1 MQKAPFFIAKK
12 PNFGYIECTVQD
24 IFELKKEIEGWA
36 ARASALLQSFS
47 IDSMRTEQQALAQ
60 TMQSPDFWSNPET
73 AQGVARKNAVLERE
87 LAEYEQLQQTIA
99 QLPELLTMVESDR
112 SLQEELEKELV
123 RAQDL
128 LQRVEL
134 KTYFTDEHDDAPA
147 LVSFAAGA
155 GGIDAMDWTERLMRM
170 YIRFAELKE
179 WKAEVLDISQGEEA
193 GIKSATLRI
202 EGRYAYGMLKGEAGV
217 HRLVRISPFDS
228 EGMRHTSFAAV
239 EVIPE
244 LTDVSEDAIKIDP
257 DDLRVD
263 TFLSSGKGG
272 QSVNTTYSAVRLTH
286 IPTGTVVSC
295 QNERSQQQNRDTAMS
310 VLKSRL
316 YQLLLTE
323 RKEKIEELRGVRRSI
338 EWGSQIR
345 SYVMQPYRLVKDHR
359 TNVETSDIDAVLDG
373 GLQPFIEGYLLDQA
387 KK

>member
-1 MQKAPFFIAKK
+1 
-12 PNFGYIECTVQD
+12 
-24 IFELKKEIEGWA
+24 
-36 ARASALLQSFS
+36 
-47 IDSMRTEQQALAQ
+47 
-60 TMQSPDFWSNPET
+60 
-73 AQGVARKNAVLERE
+73 
-87 LAEYEQLQQTIA
+87 
-99 QLPELLTMVESDR
+99 
-112 SLQEELEKELV
+112 LQEELEQELV
-123 RAQDL
+123 HAQEL
-128 LQRVEL
+128 LHKVEL

-202 EGRYAYGMLKGEAGV
+202 EGQYAYGMLKGEAGV

-257 DDLRVD
+257 DDLRID

-272 QSVNTTYSAVRLTH
+272 QSVNTTYSAVRITH
-286 IPTGTVVSC
+286 IPTSTVVSC

-323 RKEKIEELRGVRRSI
+323 RKEKIEELRGVRKSI

-359 TNVETSDIDAVLDG
+359 TNVETSDIDSVMDG
-373 GLQPFIEGYLLDQA
+373 NIGTFIEGYLLDQA